1 MAERVRPGP
10 FSAYTTPE
18 FWDDPPRLRKRT
30 NQSTPPTRAPMT
42 SPKAKITPIVVNTC
56 A

>member
-18 FWDDPPRLRKRT
+18 FWDAPRLRKRT
-30 NQSTPPTRAPMT
+30 NQSTPPKRAPMT